1 MHEAAFPH
9 GPHRAAQAK
18 VEQMALSLLGTK
30 VGMTRVYEASGAI
43 VPVTVLRVGPCI
55 VTQIRTVE
63 KDGYSAVQIGYGDMK
78 PRNSTI
84 PLIAHDAKAG
94 TGPKRRH
101 AEFRC
106 TPEEGGQFEVGQTLT
121 AKELDDTMFVDLTST
136 SKGKG
141 FAGVMK
147 RYHFKGLC
155 QSHGTERKHRSPG
168 SIGGHAS
175 NRGFGGGLKKGK
187 RMPGHMGAERVTTR
201 SSKVVRIDH
210 ENGLVLVKGSVP
222 GPNGATVMLRKAVRL
237 NRSKA
242 KQLAEGVK
250 S

>member
-1 MHEAAFPH
+1 MAF
-9 GPHRAAQAK
+9 
-18 VEQMALSLLGTK
+18 SLFGTK
-30 VGMTRVYEASGAI
+30 VGMTRVYDADGAV
-43 VPVTVLRVGPCI
+43 VPVTVLRVGPCV
-55 VTQIRTVE
+55 VTQIRTAE
-63 KDGYSAVQIGYGDMK
+63 KDGYTAVQIGYGDMK
-78 PRNSTI
+78 PRNSSI
-84 PLIAHDAKAG
+84 PLIGHDAKAG
-94 TGPKRRH
+94 SGPKRHH

-106 TPEEGGQFEVGQTLT
+106 TPEEAGQFEVGQVLT
-121 AKELDDTMFVDLTST
+121 AKDLDGSMFVDLTST

-147 RYHFKGLC
+147 RYHFKGMFA
-155 QSHGTERKHRSPG
+155 SHGTERKHRSPG

-201 SSKVVRIDH
+201 SSRVVKVDQ
-210 ENGLVLVKGSVP
+210 ENGLLLVKGSVP
-222 GPNGATVMLRKAVRL
+222 GPNGATVMVRKAVRL

-242 KQLAEGVK
+242 KQLADASK